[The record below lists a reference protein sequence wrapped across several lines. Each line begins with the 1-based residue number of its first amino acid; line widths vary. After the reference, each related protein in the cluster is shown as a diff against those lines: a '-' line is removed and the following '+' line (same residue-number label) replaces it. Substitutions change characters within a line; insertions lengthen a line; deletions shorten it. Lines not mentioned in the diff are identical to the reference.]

1 MTPAAQDAFLRL
13 QALLRESASSLTL
26 LQQLRVSHAMAELR
40 RALFASPP
48 TAPMRRLALVVKPGG
63 EDAP

>member
-1 MTPAAQDAFLRL
+1 MSPAQDAFLRL

-48 TAPMRRLALVVKPGG
+48 TAPMRRFVIVGKEPDDGA
-63 EDAP
+63 